1 MTNSVERNNTVVPFW
16 NEIKKLS
23 WEDRSNLAELIE
35 LSLQEEKCD
44 DKKMQSFIDNLDE
57 TAMKAAADFA
67 YKESLSQKTIP
78 HVVYYIQF
86 ANQITIMAV
95 AHEKQSPQTVSS
107 MITRFIEH
115 HTK

>member
-1 MTNSVERNNTVVPFW
+1 MTNTVERNNTVVPFW

-78 HVVYYIQF
+78 HSEILNVVK
-86 ANQITIMAV
+86 
-95 AHEKQSPQTVSS
+95 EELGRK
-107 MITRFIEH
+107 
-115 HTK
+115 